1 MNQTINKTMKTVV
14 IDRFGG
20 LDEMKIRE
28 LPVPELDAN
37 EILVRVEA
45 AGVGVWD
52 PFEREG
58 FFAKEYHMTPKFPII
73 LGSDGA
79 GTVEAVGEQVSHF
92 KKGDRVLAS
101 PAVTTGNGLAAEPA
115 LLTTDRSL

>member
-1 MNQTINKTMKTVV
+1 MILWGGEGVTPIPGCNLRHFLSVRFIIGGRSMNPTMNKTMKTVA

-20 LDEMKIRE
+20 LNEMKIRE

-58 FFAKEYHMTPKFPII
+58 FFAKEYHLSPKFPII

-79 GTVEAVGEQVSHF
+79 GT
-92 KKGDRVLAS
+92 
-101 PAVTTGNGLAAEPA
+101 
-115 LLTTDRSL
+115 

>member
-1 MNQTINKTMKTVV
+1 MKQKSSKKMRAVA
-14 IDRFGG
+14 IDEFGG
-20 LDEMKIRE
+20 IDKMKARE
-28 LPVPELDAN
+28 LPVPDVGTD

-58 FFAKEYHMTPKFPII
+58 GFAKKFGMEATFPYV

-79 GTVEAVGEQVSHF
+79 GTVEAVGDEVRNI
-92 KKGDRVLAS
+92 KRGDRVYGINLAN
-101 PAVTTGNGLAAEPA
+101 PKGGFYAEYTA
-115 LLTTDRSL
+115 LKA